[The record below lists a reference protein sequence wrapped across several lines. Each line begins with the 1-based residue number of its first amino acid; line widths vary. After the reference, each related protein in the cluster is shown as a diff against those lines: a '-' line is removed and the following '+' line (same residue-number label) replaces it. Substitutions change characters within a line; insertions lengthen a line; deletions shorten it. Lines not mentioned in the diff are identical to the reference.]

1 MNKNNQVNAQAVIVE
16 LQKEIAD
23 KALQIAMLKAQ
34 ITDLSK
40 AKEKDDADMASSE
53 ETEGGNQ

>member
-16 LQKEIAD
+16 LQNEIAD

-34 ITDLSK
+34 VADLSK
-40 AKEKDDADMASSE
+40 AKEKDNENTTSSE
-53 ETEGGNQ
+53 EVEGGNQ

>member
-34 ITDLSK
+34 VADLSK
-40 AKEKDDADMASSE
+40 EKDNENTTSSE
-53 ETEGGNQ
+53 EVEGGNQ

>member
-1 MNKNNQVNAQAVIVE
+1 MSKNNQVNAQAVIVE

-34 ITDLSK
+34 VADLSK

-53 ETEGGNQ
+53 EVEGGNQ

>member
-1 MNKNNQVNAQAVIVE
+1 MSKNNQVNAQAVIVE

-34 ITDLSK
+34 VADLSK

-53 ETEGGNQ
+53 EAEGGNQ

>member
-34 ITDLSK
+34 VADLSK
-40 AKEKDDADMASSE
+40 AKEKDNENTTSSE
-53 ETEGGNQ
+53 EVEGGNQ

>member
-40 AKEKDDADMASSE
+40 TKEKDDANMTSSE
-53 ETEGGNQ
+53 EVEGGNQ

>member
-1 MNKNNQVNAQAVIVE
+1 MSKNNQVNAQAVIVE

-34 ITDLSK
+34 ITDLLK
-40 AKEKDDADMASSE
+40 TKEKIDDSITSSE
-53 ETEGGNQ
+53 EVEGGNQ

>member
-23 KALQIAMLKAQ
+23 KALQIAILKAQ

-40 AKEKDDADMASSE
+40 TKEKDDANMTSSE
-53 ETEGGNQ
+53 EVEGGNQ

>member
-34 ITDLSK
+34 VTDLLK
-40 AKEKDDADMASSE
+40 TKEKINDSTTSSE
-53 ETEGGNQ
+53 EVEGGNQ

>member
-1 MNKNNQVNAQAVIVE
+1 MSKNNQVNAQAVIVE

-34 ITDLSK
+34 ITDLLK
-40 AKEKDDADMASSE
+40 TKEKIDDSTTSSE
-53 ETEGGNQ
+53 EVEGGNQ

>member
-34 ITDLSK
+34 VADLSK
-40 AKEKDDADMASSE
+40 AKEKDNENTISSE
-53 ETEGGNQ
+53 EVEGGNQ